1 MALHAAG
8 EDTGNFVEILSN
20 YKPQSGRMQ
29 EFRFNKTVVLSLS
42 KNPAGF
48 NQAITT
54 VNSDTRKKDVIVAIN
69 DGVNDGEDVSWIW
82 DVGFD
87 KLKNDNLETLSVTG
101 IRLYDI
107 ALRFKYADV
116 AVDLVTD
123 NMKEAIVSA
132 LKTESEIVYVM
143 VNYTALYAT
152 EEILKKLEKS
162 YSDGVEK

>member
-1 MALHAAG
+1 MR
-8 EDTGNFVEILSN
+8 T
-20 YKPQSGRMQ
+20 
-29 EFRFNKTVVLSLS
+29 
-42 KNPAGF
+42 
-48 NQAITT
+48 
-54 VNSDTRKKDVIVAIN
+54 
-69 DGVNDGEDVSWIW
+69 
-82 DVGFD
+82 
-87 KLKNDNLETLSVTG
+87 
-101 IRLYDI
+101 
-107 ALRFKYADV
+107 LRFKYADV

>member
-1 MALHAAG
+1 
-8 EDTGNFVEILSN
+8 
-20 YKPQSGRMQ
+20 MQ
-29 EFRFNKTVVLSLS
+29 EFKFNKPVVLSLS

-87 KLKNDNLETLSVTG
+87 KLKNENLKTLSVTG

-123 NMKEAIVSA
+123 NMRDAIVSA

-143 VNYTALYAT
+143 VNYTALYPT
-152 EEILKKLEKS
+152 EEILKKLEKN
-162 YSDGVEK
+162 YSDEVKEQ